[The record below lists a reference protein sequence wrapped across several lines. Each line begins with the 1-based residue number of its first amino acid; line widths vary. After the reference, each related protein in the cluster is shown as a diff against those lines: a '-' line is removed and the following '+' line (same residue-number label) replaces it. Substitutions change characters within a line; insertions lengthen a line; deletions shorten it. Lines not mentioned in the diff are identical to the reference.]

1 MPTKWD
7 NLFGSGFLL
16 TLTNEERRYLGLNP
30 LDAQWDILEFYSKT
44 NYWHKR
50 TTVFFDNDVIIKVIY
65 ESKKIVNEEIRS
77 ESISE
82 YDANIQTENRMWVL
96 PLTERGK
103 KKKLN
108 ATNISAY
115 RPTGCIFGF
124 GTSPKEE
131 NSSGMSVVNCV
142 NNKHI
147 AMGETEKIRKIK

>member
-16 TLTNEERRYLGLNP
+16 TLTNEERKYLGLNP
-30 LDAQWDILEFYSKT
+30 LDTKWDILEFYSKT

-65 ESKKIVNEEIRS
+65 ESKKIVNEEIHS

-115 RPTGCIFGF
+115 RPTG
-124 GTSPKEE
+124 
-131 NSSGMSVVNCV
+131 
-142 NNKHI
+142 
-147 AMGETEKIRKIK
+147 